1 MSESKVTGPLM
12 PSYEC
17 IDTNTLR
24 LLREEELFI
33 SGFPADQI
41 GVVRNLALT
50 NQDPMSLLVI
60 GYKNHA
66 TNFFTNDDSHCYP
79 QVLRDGQCVC
89 SEDYLPKVERA
100 WTKEKSV
107 LMGFTHMGYES
118 PADELMAEE
127 IEFMVNFGT
136 QNKHDVYALL
146 ITADEEIGIK
156 YSVDANEFFRLPTTV
171 I

>member
-1 MSESKVTGPLM
+1 MDTGAL
-12 PSYEC
+12 
-17 IDTNTLR
+17 N
-24 LLREEELFI
+24 LLRSEELFI

-50 NQDPMSLLVI
+50 NQNPMSLLVI
-60 GYKNHA
+60 GYKNCA

-79 QVLRDGQCVC
+79 QVLKGNQCVC

-100 WTKEKSV
+100 WSKDKSV
-107 LMGFTHMGYES
+107 LLCFTHMGYENA
-118 PADELMAEE
+118 ADELTAAE
-127 IEFMVNFGT
+127 IEFMVNFGIK
-136 QNKHDVYALL
+136 NKHDVYALL
-146 ITADEEIGIK
+146 ITADAEIGIK